1 MTIFSRYV
9 FRQALGALLL
19 ILFSLTGMVWISLA
33 LRELNVVTS
42 SGQSAFTLLKLTTLG
57 LPGFVAVIAP
67 FALLIAIIH
76 TLNRLSSDSEIIVL
90 TASGSTAWTL
100 TRPIMMLALIASLG
114 VSVLNHSIMPWS
126 LKLMR
131 EMMIAI
137 RTDLL
142 TQVIQPGKFS
152 SPERGLTFHI
162 RERALNGELGGLIV
176 HDLRD
181 PKQVQSYLSEKA
193 VIVEQDGATF
203 MVMTTGHIL
212 RKEVGNTEPAQ
223 IIAFDTYA
231 IDLDQFEK
239 RDSSGGRGELKPRER
254 YTWELQDIVAK
265 DDAARAKAGPKAQAA
280 QAKANAASD
289 AKGKKRKIESDTS
302 PARMR
307 AELHERFSNSLY
319 PLAFAML
326 AVAMIGQAQSTRQNR
341 SLTMAG
347 CFALGTAARLTGL
360 ACNNLVVINPNTIP
374 LLYAIPIVVML
385 LSAVVIVRGLRPRRG
400 PSLVDGAMDAI
411 GSALMRLK
419 PKRFAASAP
428 TGGG

>member
-9 FRQALGALLL
+9 FRQALSALLL
-19 ILFSLTGMVWISLA
+19 ILVSLTGMVWISLA

-100 TRPIMMLALIASLG
+100 TRPIMVLALIASLG

-152 SPERGLTFHI
+152 SPEKGLTFHI

-181 PKQVQSYLSEKA
+181 PKQAQSYLSEKA

-212 RKEVGNTEPAQ
+212 RKEVGNAEPAQ

-231 IDLDQFEK
+231 VDLDQFEK

-265 DDAARAKAGPKAQAA
+265 DDEARAQGSSAAKEAQSKAA
-280 QAKANAASD
+280 D

-307 AELHERFSNSLY
+307 AELHERFANSLY

-341 SLTMAG
+341 STTMAA
-347 CFALGTAARLTGL
+347 CFALGTAARLAGL
-360 ACNNLVVINPNTIP
+360 ACNNLVVINPKTIP
-374 LLYAIPIVVML
+374 LLYVIPIIVML

-400 PSLVDGAMDAI
+400 PSLIDGAMGAI
-411 GSALMRLK
+411 GTALVKLQ

-428 TGGG
+428 SGGG

>member
-152 SPERGLTFHI
+152 SPEKGLTFHI

-231 IDLDQFEK
+231 VDLDQFEK
-239 RDSSGGRGELKPRER
+239 RDASGGRGELKPRER

-265 DDAARAKAGPKAQAA
+265 DDEARAKGSSAAKEAQSKAA
-280 QAKANAASD
+280 D
-289 AKGKKRKIESDTS
+289 EKGKRRKIESDTS

-307 AELHERFSNSLY
+307 AELHERFANSLY

-341 SLTMAG
+341 SMTMAA
-347 CFALGTAARLTGL
+347 CFAMGTAARLAGL
-360 ACNNLVVINPNTIP
+360 ACNNLVVINPKTIP
-374 LLYAIPIVVML
+374 LLYVIPIVVML

-400 PSLVDGAMDAI
+400 PSRVDGAMEAI
-411 GSALMRLK
+411 GVALMKLK
-419 PKRFAASAP
+419 PKRIAASAP
-428 TGGG
+428 SGGG